1 MKTKLF
7 FSGTIKP
14 DGALSRF
21 CSENGWELTAKSLIA
36 FEAVA
41 FELPDSFDVVFFSSP
56 RSVYYFFSQKEINSS
71 FVSACIGKGTAAA
84 LEGLNISPEFV
95 GEKSGIPEKVATDF
109 VEWLGERDV
118 LFPVSSR
125 SNETISKYVPVV
137 QRKSIVCYNTLFVPE
152 LVEQQDVYVF
162 TSPSNVASFL
172 KVNNFPVDSRIISWG
187 KSTDKKI
194 VKTNNN
200 SYFILEESSEDA
212 LVNLLIENKFTLMWD
227 LR

>member
-21 CSENGWELTAKSLIA
+21 CSENDWELTAKSLIA
-36 FEAVA
+36 FEPVA

-71 FVSACIGKGTAAA
+71 FISACIGKGTAAA
-84 LEGLNISPEFV
+84 LKEQNIIPEFI
-95 GEKSGIPEKVATDF
+95 GEKSGDPEKVAIDF
-109 VEWLGERDV
+109 VQWLGDRVV

-125 SNETISKYVPVV
+125 SNETISKHVPVIQKQSV
-137 QRKSIVCYNTLFVPE
+137 VCYNTMFVPV
-152 LVEQQDVYVF
+152 LVEPQNIYVF

-172 KVNNFPVDSRIISWG
+172 ITNNFPPGSRIVSWG

-194 VKTNNN
+194 VETNNH
-200 SYFILEESSEDA
+200 SDFVLEESSEES
-212 LVNLLIENKFTLMWD
+212 LVKLLKNKFIY
-227 LR
+227 RH